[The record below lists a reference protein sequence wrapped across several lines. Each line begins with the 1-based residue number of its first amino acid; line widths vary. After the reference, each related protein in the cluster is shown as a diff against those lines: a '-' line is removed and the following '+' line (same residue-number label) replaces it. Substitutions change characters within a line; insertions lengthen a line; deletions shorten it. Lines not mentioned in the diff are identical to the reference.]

1 MEILSYTH
9 EGLVMF
15 LKELGIQLTKPA
27 MNILAWI
34 MLALLEK
41 TAAHLSRL
49 AEKLP
54 DDDTKDM
61 ARRQK
66 VRRFISNSRIFP
78 HLFLHAFIMLV
89 RPILQNASTLELA
102 MDRTEW
108 IKRGTPINVL
118 NVALYYKGRSIPLFW
133 LVFNR
138 RGNSSFQDWKS
149 ALTPVI
155 EAFRSASWAQTS
167 RFM

>member
-27 MNILAWI
+27 INLLAWL

-41 TAAHLSRL
+41 TVAHLSRL

-66 VRRFISNSRIFP
+66 IHEGSCPIPVYFHDSSS
-78 HLFLHAFIMLV
+78 ML
-89 RPILQNASTLELA
+89 L
-102 MDRTEW
+102 
-108 IKRGTPINVL
+108 
-118 NVALYYKGRSIPLFW
+118 
-133 LVFNR
+133 
-138 RGNSSFQDWKS
+138 
-149 ALTPVI
+149 
-155 EAFRSASWAQTS
+155 
-167 RFM
+167 